1 MITLNTDPGRQ
12 KLYEQSE
19 NVRNQWLDFKF
30 QIRFSQQDSGA
41 VTAYLN
47 QKSII
52 NYKGVTSY
60 SGKKGY
66 HASHN
71 TYYFKMGLYRDRM
84 QDPMTIYIDDYQ
96 KKEVVVPK

>member
-1 MITLNTDPGRQ
+1 
-12 KLYEQSE
+12 
-19 NVRNQWLDFKF
+19 VRNQWLDFKF

-96 KKEVVVPK
+96 KKEVDGLK